1 MACNWRIRH
10 KLFLGLGLVLA
21 VMALLLTGTLKGLA
35 SYRTTMRTFTSR
47 LEEMGGAD
55 GVDGVRNAIKVLG
68 ERSVTTDKQA
78 DDLREKISKAKEAL
92 DKYQKKLTETV
103 EHGRDPDNGRE

>member
-10 KLFLGLGLVLA
+10 KLFLGLGLVVA

-47 LEEMGGAD
+47 LEE
-55 GVDGVRNAIKVLG
+55 
-68 ERSVTTDKQA
+68 
-78 DDLREKISKAKEAL
+78 LREADKIRIA
-92 DKYQKKLTETV
+92 V
-103 EHGRDPDNGRE
+103 